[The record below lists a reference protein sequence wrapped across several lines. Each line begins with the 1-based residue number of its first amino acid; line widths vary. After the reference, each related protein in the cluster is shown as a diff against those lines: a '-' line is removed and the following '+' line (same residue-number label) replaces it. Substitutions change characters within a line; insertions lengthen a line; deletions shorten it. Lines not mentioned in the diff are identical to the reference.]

1 MKMRSTASMRVAKIG
16 YIVMSVV
23 FCAVGLMF
31 IIRSDVSAAFLG
43 YLLGIS
49 MVVFGAIKIVGY
61 FSKDLFRLAFQY
73 DLEFGVILIVL
84 GVIVLAKPLDVL
96 NFVFIAT
103 GIATLADS
111 LFRIRIAM
119 DAKRFGIESWWMILA
134 IAVLTGVIGILL
146 VIRPWESARILTA
159 LLGISLLSEG
169 ILNLCVAIS
178 TVKIVKNQYPDVIE
192 AEFYEKEIDDK

>member
-1 MKMRSTASMRVAKIG
+1 
-16 YIVMSVV
+16 MSAV
-23 FCAVGLMF
+23 FCAVGLIF
-31 IIRSDVSAAFLG
+31 IIRPDVSAGFLG
-43 YLLGIS
+43 YLLGTAMI
-49 MVVFGAIKIVGY
+49 VFGAIKIVGY

-103 GIATLADS
+103 GITTLADS
-111 LFRIRIAM
+111 MFKLRIAT
-119 DAKRFGIESWWMILA
+119 DARKFGIDAWWTIFA
-134 IAVLTGVIGILL
+134 FAVLTGVIGILL

>member
-1 MKMRSTASMRVAKIG
+1 MKMRSTAPMRVAKVG
-16 YIVMSVV
+16 YIVMSAV
-23 FCAVGLMF
+23 FCAVGLIF
-31 IIRSDVSAAFLG
+31 IIRPDVSAGFLG
-43 YLLGIS
+43 YLLGTAMI
-49 MVVFGAIKIVGY
+49 VFGAIKIVGY

-111 LFRIRIAM
+111 MFKLRIAT
-119 DAKRFGIESWWMILA
+119 DARKFGIDAWWTIFA
-134 IAVLTGVIGILL
+134 FAVLTGVIGILL

>member
-1 MKMRSTASMRVAKIG
+1 MKMRSTAPMRVAKVG
-16 YIVMSVV
+16 YIVMSAV
-23 FCAVGLMF
+23 FCAVGLIF
-31 IIRSDVSAAFLG
+31 IIRPDVSAGFLG
-43 YLLGIS
+43 YLLGTAMI
-49 MVVFGAIKIVGY
+49 VFGAIKIVGY

-84 GVIVLAKPLDVL
+84 GVIVLVKPLDVL
-96 NFVFIAT
+96 NFIFIAT
-103 GIATLADS
+103 GFAILADS
-111 LFRIRIAM
+111 LFKIRIAT
-119 DAKRFGIESWWMILA
+119 DAKKFGIDAWWTIFA
-134 IAVLTGVIGILL
+134 FAVLTGVIGILL

>member
-1 MKMRSTASMRVAKIG
+1 MKMRSTAPMRVAKVG
-16 YIVMSVV
+16 YIVMSAV
-23 FCAVGLMF
+23 FCAVGLIF
-31 IIRSDVSAAFLG
+31 IIRPDVSAGFLG
-43 YLLGIS
+43 YLLGTAMI
-49 MVVFGAIKIVGY
+49 VFGAIKIVGY

-111 LFRIRIAM
+111 MFKLRIAT
-119 DAKRFGIESWWMILA
+119 DARKFGIDTWWTIFA
-134 IAVLTGVIGILL
+134 FAVLTGVIGILL

-178 TVKIVKNQYPDVIE
+178 TVKIVKNQYPDIIE

>member
-1 MKMRSTASMRVAKIG
+1 MKMRSTAPMRVAKVG
-16 YIVMSVV
+16 YIVMSAV
-23 FCAVGLMF
+23 FCAVGLIF
-31 IIRSDVSAAFLG
+31 IIRPDVSAGFLG
-43 YLLGIS
+43 YLLGTAMI
-49 MVVFGAIKIVGY
+49 VFGAIKIVGY

-111 LFRIRIAM
+111 MFKLRIAT
-119 DAKRFGIESWWMILA
+119 DARKFGIDAWWTIFA
-134 IAVLTGVIGILL
+134 FAVLTGVIGILL

-178 TVKIVKNQYPDVIE
+178 TEKKKKNQYPDVIE

>member
-1 MKMRSTASMRVAKIG
+1 
-16 YIVMSVV
+16 
-23 FCAVGLMF
+23 
-31 IIRSDVSAAFLG
+31 
-43 YLLGIS
+43 
-49 MVVFGAIKIVGY
+49 
-61 FSKDLFRLAFQY
+61 
-73 DLEFGVILIVL
+73 VL

-111 LFRIRIAM
+111 MFKLRIAT
-119 DAKRFGIESWWMILA
+119 DARKFGIDAWWTIFA
-134 IAVLTGVIGILL
+134 FAVLTGVIGILL

>member
-134 IAVLTGVIGILL
+134 IAVATGAIGIILI
-146 VIRPWESARILTA
+146 VRPWESAGVLTV
-159 LLGISLLSEG
+159 LLGISLLAEG
-169 ILNLCVAIS
+169 LLNLCVAIS

-192 AEFYEKEIDDK
+192 AEFYEKETDDK

>member
-1 MKMRSTASMRVAKIG
+1 MKMRSTAPMRVAKIG

-23 FCAVGLMF
+23 LCAVGLMF

-49 MVVFGAIKIVGY
+49 MVVFSAIKIVGY

-111 LFRIRIAM
+111 MFKLRIAT
-119 DAKRFGIESWWMILA
+119 DARKFGIDAWWTIFA
-134 IAVLTGVIGILL
+134 FAVLTGVIGILL

-178 TVKIVKNQYPDVIE
+178 TVKIVKNQYPEVIE

>member
-1 MKMRSTASMRVAKIG
+1 MRVAKVG
-16 YIVMSVV
+16 YIVMSAV
-23 FCAVGLMF
+23 FCAVGLIF
-31 IIRSDVSAAFLG
+31 IIRPDVSAGFLG
-43 YLLGIS
+43 YLLGTAMI
-49 MVVFGAIKIVGY
+49 VFGAIKIVGY

-111 LFRIRIAM
+111 MFKLRIAT
-119 DAKRFGIESWWMILA
+119 DARKFGIDAWWTIFA
-134 IAVLTGVIGILL
+134 FAVLTGVIGILL

>member
-1 MKMRSTASMRVAKIG
+1 MKMRSTAPMRVAKVG
-16 YIVMSVV
+16 YIVMSAV
-23 FCAVGLMF
+23 FCAVGLIF
-31 IIRSDVSAAFLG
+31 IIRPDVSAGFLG
-43 YLLGIS
+43 YLLGTAMI
-49 MVVFGAIKIVGY
+49 VFGAIKIVGY

-111 LFRIRIAM
+111 MFKLRIAT
-119 DAKRFGIESWWMILA
+119 DARKFGIDAWWTIFA
-134 IAVLTGVIGILL
+134 FAVLTGVIGILL

-178 TVKIVKNQYPDVIE
+178 TVKIVKNQYPDIIE

>member
-1 MKMRSTASMRVAKIG
+1 MKMRSTAPMRVAKVG
-16 YIVMSVV
+16 YIVMSAV
-23 FCAVGLMF
+23 FCAVGLIF
-31 IIRSDVSAAFLG
+31 IIRPDVSAGFLG
-43 YLLGIS
+43 YLLGTAMI
-49 MVVFGAIKIVGY
+49 VFGAIKIVGY

-111 LFRIRIAM
+111 MFKLRIAT
-119 DAKRFGIESWWMILA
+119 DARKFGIDAWWTIFA
-134 IAVLTGVIGILL
+134 FAVLTGVIGILL

-169 ILNLCVAIS
+169 ILNLCVALS

-192 AEFYEKEIDDK
+192 AEFYETEANEK

>member
-1 MKMRSTASMRVAKIG
+1 MRVAKIG

-134 IAVLTGVIGILL
+134 IAVATGAIGIILI
-146 VIRPWESARILTA
+146 VRPWESAGVLTV
-159 LLGISLLSEG
+159 LLGISLLAEG
-169 ILNLCVAIS
+169 LLNLCVAIS

-192 AEFYEKEIDDK
+192 AEFYEKETDDK

>member
-1 MKMRSTASMRVAKIG
+1 MKMRSTAPMRVAKVG
-16 YIVMSVV
+16 YIVMSAV
-23 FCAVGLMF
+23 FCAVGLIF
-31 IIRSDVSAAFLG
+31 IIRPDVSAGFLG
-43 YLLGIS
+43 YLLGTAMI
-49 MVVFGAIKIVGY
+49 VFGAIKIVGY

-111 LFRIRIAM
+111 MFKLRIAS
-119 DAKRFGIESWWMILA
+119 DARKFGIDAWWTIFA
-134 IAVLTGVIGILL
+134 FAVLTGVIGILL

-178 TVKIVKNQYPDVIE
+178 TVKIVKNQYPDIIE

>member
-1 MKMRSTASMRVAKIG
+1 MKMRSTAPMRVAKIG

-23 FCAVGLMF
+23 LCAVGLMF

-111 LFRIRIAM
+111 MFKLRIAT
-119 DAKRFGIESWWMILA
+119 DARKFGIDAWWTIFA
-134 IAVLTGVIGILL
+134 FAVLTGVIGILL

-178 TVKIVKNQYPDVIE
+178 TVKIVKNQYPDIIE

>member
-1 MKMRSTASMRVAKIG
+1 MRVAKVG
-16 YIVMSVV
+16 YIVMSAV
-23 FCAVGLMF
+23 FCAVGLIF
-31 IIRSDVSAAFLG
+31 IIRPDVSAGFLG
-43 YLLGIS
+43 YLLGTAMI
-49 MVVFGAIKIVGY
+49 VFGAIKIVGY

-111 LFRIRIAM
+111 MFKLRIAT
-119 DAKRFGIESWWMILA
+119 DARKFGIDAWWTIFA
-134 IAVLTGVIGILL
+134 FAVLTGVIGILL

-159 LLGISLLSEG
+159 LLGISLLSEW

>member
-1 MKMRSTASMRVAKIG
+1 MKMRSTAPMRVAKIG

-23 FCAVGLMF
+23 FCAEGLMF

-134 IAVLTGVIGILL
+134 IAVATGAIGIILI
-146 VIRPWESARILTA
+146 VRPWESAGVLTV
-159 LLGISLLSEG
+159 LLGISLLAEG
-169 ILNLCVAIS
+169 LLNLCVAIS

-192 AEFYEKEIDDK
+192 AEFYEKETDDK